1 MSLALWVLAKWLSTT
16 QGSTEKGRGQF
27 RQVAFFHRKDKPMTC
42 YMPGTVQSS
51 PSGPMK
57 PGLQDSRMHPQS
69 SPSGPQGD
77 GPRLHILQ
85 ASGGA
90 APSIWNALRS
100 SSAKRRVLHFRFMC
114 LTLKKLSQH
123 HSTKEVKPSLTPRGP
138 RSPTVN
144 PQAWPSLGTQHSLF
158 SLIWCE
164 CFSDIFLPQS
174 VNSMKRKPMP
184 VCVHL
189 CPFVL
194 LFKANRHSE
203 IESNPSMTPAA
214 KAAGVP

>member
-1 MSLALWVLAKWLSTT
+1 MSAVGGTMLIFLLFFNVYAVGVTFLTFALALFPI
-16 QGSTEKGRGQF
+16 GD
-27 RQVAFFHRKDKPMTC
+27 VA
-42 YMPGTVQSS
+42 YNVIY
-51 PSGPMK
+51 
-57 PGLQDSRMHPQS
+57 HPQS

-203 IESNPSMTPAA
+203 IESNPRMTPAA

>member
-1 MSLALWVLAKWLSTT
+1 
-16 QGSTEKGRGQF
+16 
-27 RQVAFFHRKDKPMTC
+27 
-42 YMPGTVQSS
+42 MPGTAQSS
-51 PSGPMK
+51 RSGPMR
-57 PGLQDSRMHPQS
+57 PGSQDSRMHPQS

-85 ASGGA
+85 ASRGA

-100 SSAKRRVLHFRFMC
+100 SSAKGRVLHFCFMH
-114 LTLKKLSQH
+114 LTSRNYPNITPLRKS
-123 HSTKEVKPSLTPRGP
+123 SLLWPHVTLGHPLWTPRPGP
-138 RSPTVN
+138 L
-144 PQAWPSLGTQHSLF
+144 LGLSSLF

-174 VNSMKRKPMP
+174 VNSMKRKPTP
-184 VCVHL
+184 VCVHV

-203 IESNPSMTPAA
+203 IEVTQERLCCKGSRCPVRRTVTPSGRFPTP
-214 KAAGVP
+214 GLL